1 MTGTPVKVVSEHQG
15 CNASLRVGL
24 SHVGQPLCIGGKVF
38 GRGLGAHADSDIR
51 IVSDTPMRE
60 FRGWAG
66 FDDNPVVRSHS
77 DLPRLTFSVEAG
89 GKTLWTSSFIRLGDA
104 AQEVVVALDGVK
116 EFHLRIRAS
125 SERAKFTGVE
135 HYGQADWVDPEV
147 LLTDGERV
155 QFGNRGE
162 TSISQARA
170 VGRSSSEFSAA
181 DREIIRRLAAE
192 VAEIA
197 ALPVQ
202 KQTLNEW
209 KRSNNLRPGKPLVLV
224 YMSESPMSE
233 MDPKGETN
241 LQTTDSFCRQ
251 IEGELRLRLFQWKH
265 ARGDMVMEPTY
276 YCPYVSH
283 DSGYGLTTQEDTV
296 ISDPANAIV
305 GHRYHSQIRDEKDV
319 EKIQSPTIVCDWDL
333 TEQNYQ
339 GARDLLGGILAVEKR
354 GMMGYELCP
363 VDELFVWLGIEEGM
377 ACLIERPELF
387 HLAMERLTTA
397 HLHRLE
403 QIKNLGLFTASFGG
417 DRKTISGGLAYT
429 DDLPQKGYDPLHP
442 QLTDLWGG
450 AAAQIFTAVSPD
462 MHEEFALAYEKRVLN
477 QFGLVAYGC
486 CEALHHKIHIL
497 KRNLPNLRKVSV
509 TPWADV
515 DAAVANIGDTLVF
528 THKPNPA
535 MLAADHWDI
544 EAIRKD
550 FREFL
555 AKTRGCIVEITLK
568 DVSTMKHEPQR
579 VFQWAQMAA
588 EETARF
594 AGC

>member
-1 MTGTPVKVVSEHQG
+1 MTGTPVKVVSERQG
-15 CNASLRVGL
+15 CNAPLRIGV
-24 SHVGQPLCIGGKVF
+24 SHIGQPLCIAGEVF
-38 GRGLGAHADSDIR
+38 GRGFGGHADSDIR
-51 IVSDTPMRE
+51 IVSDVPMQE
-60 FRGWAG
+60 FRAWAG

-89 GKTLWTSSFIRLGDA
+89 GKTLWSSPHMRLGDA
-104 AQEVVVALDGVK
+104 AREAVVALDGVK

-135 HYGQADWVDPEV
+135 FYGQADWVDPEV
-147 LLTDGERV
+147 LLTGGELV
-155 QFGNRGE
+155 PLGNRGE
-162 TSISQARA
+162 TPISQAKS
-170 VGRSSSEFSAA
+170 VGRSSFEFSAA

-202 KQTLNEW
+202 KRNMDEW
-209 KRSNNLRPGKPLVLV
+209 KRLNGLRPGKPLVLV
-224 YMSESPMSE
+224 YLSESPMSE
-233 MDPKGETN
+233 LDADGETN

-265 ARGDMVMEPTY
+265 ARGDMVVEPVFHV
-276 YCPYVSH
+276 PYVFH
-283 DSGYGLTTQEDTV
+283 DSGYGLTAQEDTV
-296 ISDPANAIV
+296 VSDPANAIV
-305 GHRYHSQIRDEKDV
+305 GHRYHTLIRNEEDV
-319 EKIQSPTIVCDWDL
+319 QKIQSPTLVCDWDL

-339 GARDLLGGILAVEKR
+339 RARDLLGGVLSVEKR
-354 GMMGYELCP
+354 GLQGYELAP

-377 ACLIERPELF
+377 ACLVERPELF
-387 HLAMERLTTA
+387 HMAMERLTVA

-403 QIKNLGLFTASFGG
+403 QLKAMNLMTASFGG
-417 DRKTISGGLAYT
+417 GRKTVSGGLAYT
-429 DDLPQKGYDPLHP
+429 DELPRKGSDPLHP
-442 QLTDLWGG
+442 QTMDLWGG
-450 AAAQIFTAVSPD
+450 GMAQIFTAVSPD
-462 MHEEFALAYEKRVLN
+462 MHEEFALAYEKRVIN
-477 QFGLVAYGC
+477 QFGLAAYGC

-535 MLAADHWDI
+535 MLAADRWDL
-544 EAIRKD
+544 EAVRKD

-568 DVSTMKHEPQR
+568 DVSTMRYEPHR

>member
-1 MTGTPVKVVSEHQG
+1 VSHI
-15 CNASLRVGL
+15 
-24 SHVGQPLCIGGKVF
+24 GQPLCIAGEVF
-38 GRGLGAHADSDIR
+38 DRGFGAHADSDIR
-51 IVSDTPMRE
+51 IVCDTPMRE

-89 GKTLWTSSFIRLGDA
+89 GKTLWTSSLIRLGDA
-104 AQEVVVALDGVK
+104 AQEAVVALDGAK
-116 EFHLRIRAS
+116 EFHLRVRAS
-125 SERAKFTGVE
+125 SEKAKFTGVE
-135 HYGQADWVDPEV
+135 HYGQSDWADPEV
-147 LLTDGERV
+147 LLDGGERV
-155 QFGNRGE
+155 RLGKRGQ
-162 TSISQARA
+162 TAISPTKSAA
-170 VGRSSSEFSAA
+170 GVGRSSSEFPPA

-197 ALPVQ
+197 SLPVQ
-202 KQTLNEW
+202 KQTINEW
-209 KRSNNLRPGKPLVLV
+209 KRLNGLRPGKPMVLV

-233 MDPKGETN
+233 MDPDGETN

-251 IEGELRLRLFQWKH
+251 VEGELRLRLFQWKH
-265 ARGDMVMEPTY
+265 ARGDMVMEPVY

-283 DSGYGLTTQEDTV
+283 DSGYGLTAQEDTV
-296 ISDPANAIV
+296 VSDPANAIV
-305 GHRYHSQIRDEKDV
+305 GHRYHPQIRDEKDV
-319 EKIQSPTIVCDWDL
+319 EKIQSPTVVCDWDL
-333 TEQNYQ
+333 TEENYQ
-339 GARDLLGGILAVEKR
+339 RACDLLGGVLAVEKR
-354 GMMGYELCP
+354 GMPGYELCP

-377 ACLIERPELF
+377 ACLVERPELF
-387 HLAMERLTTA
+387 HMAMERLTAA

-403 QIKNLGLFTASFGG
+403 QLKALGLFTASFGG
-417 DRKTISGGLAYT
+417 GRKTVSGGLAYT
-429 DDLPQKGYDPLHP
+429 DELPRKGSDPLHP
-442 QLTDLWGG
+442 QTMDLWGG
-450 AAAQIFTAVSPD
+450 GAAQIFTAVSPD
-462 MHEEFALAYEKRVLN
+462 MHEEFALAYEKRVIN
-477 QFGLVAYGC
+477 QFGLAAYGC

-497 KRNLPNLRKVSV
+497 KKHLPNLRKVSV

-535 MLAADHWDI
+535 MLAADRWDLD
-544 EAIRKD
+544 AVRKD

-568 DVSTMKHEPQR
+568 DVSTMRHEPHR

-594 AGC
+594 AGS

>member
-1 MTGTPVKVVSEHQG
+1 MTGTPVKVISERQG
-15 CNASLRVGL
+15 CNASLRIGL
-24 SHVGQPLCIGGKVF
+24 SHIGQPLCIGGKVF
-38 GRGLGAHADSDIR
+38 GRGFGAHADSDIR

-66 FDDNPVVRSHS
+66 FDDNPVVRSHA
-77 DLPRLTFSVEAG
+77 DLPLLTFSVEAG
-89 GKTLWTSSFIRLGDA
+89 GKTLWTSSLMRLGDA
-104 AQEVVVALDGVK
+104 AQEVAVALGGVK
-116 EFHLRIRAS
+116 EVYLRVRAS

-135 HYGQADWVDPEV
+135 FYGQSDWADPEV
-147 LLTDGERV
+147 LLTGGEQVRL
-155 QFGNRGE
+155 GNRGE
-162 TSISQARA
+162 TSISQAKA
-170 VGRSSSEFSAA
+170 RSSSDFSAA

-202 KQTLNEW
+202 KQTTNEW
-209 KRSNNLRPGKPLVLV
+209 KRLNSLRPGKPLVLV

-233 MDPKGETN
+233 MDPNGETN

-251 IEGELRLRLFQWKH
+251 VEGELRLRLFQWKH
-265 ARGDMVMEPTY
+265 ARGDMVMEPVFHV
-276 YCPYVSH
+276 PYVSH

-296 ISDPANAIV
+296 VSDPANAIV
-305 GHRYHSQIRDEKDV
+305 GHRYHTLIRNEEDV
-319 EKIQSPTIVCDWDL
+319 QKIQSPTLVCDWDL
-333 TEQNYQ
+333 TEQNYRN
-339 GARDLLGGILAVEKR
+339 ACDLLGGVLKVEKR

-377 ACLIERPELF
+377 ACLVERPELF
-387 HLAMERLTTA
+387 HMAMERLTVA

-403 QIKNLGLFTASFGG
+403 QLKAMNLMTASFGDG
-417 DRKTISGGLAYT
+417 RKTVSGGLAYT
-429 DDLPQKGYDPLHP
+429 DELPRKGCDPLRP
-442 QLTDLWGG
+442 QTMDLWGG
-450 AAAQIFTAVSPD
+450 GMAQIFTAVSPD
-462 MHEEFALAYEKRVLN
+462 MHEEFSLAYEKRVIN
-477 QFGLVAYGC
+477 QFGLAAYGC

-535 MLAADHWDI
+535 MLAADRWDI
-544 EAIRKD
+544 EAVRKD

-568 DVSTMKHEPQR
+568 DVSTMRYEPHR